1 VRVRATELL
10 LALALVYPQVAGAIA
25 TTTPGATVETA
36 APIQFALVIA
46 PQRRPLNPLLLRTGT
61 PVQDCRD
68 LSNLDRTIRACTIVN
83 ASKNLSRKTRAIA
96 LSNRCSAYQLKGML
110 DKAIADCDR
119 AVGHDRTNADA
130 FYNRGR
136 AYRKKGELQR
146 AIADYSEAIQL
157 SQRSAKTA
165 AKNYNNRGDAY
176 AAAGDTE
183 RAVADFEQAVA
194 LEPTYAKGY
203 YNRGAIYSRMG
214 DLDRAIADYTRAVEL
229 DPTFT
234 RAFSAR
240 GNAYRGKREL
250 QRAVADYKAALRLD
264 PRDGRALRS
273 LGLLTAEL
281 EGSASA
287 RSSVDLPSEDLQVE

>member
-1 VRVRATELL
+1 VRVRATELS
-10 LALALVYPQVAGAIA
+10 LALALVYPEVAGAIA
-25 TTTPGATVETA
+25 AAPPGATVETETA
-36 APIQFALVIA
+36 APIQFALMIA
-46 PQRRPLNPLLLRTGT
+46 PQRRPLNSLLVRTGT

-83 ASKNLSRKTRAIA
+83 ASKNLSKKTRATA

-194 LEPTYAKGY
+194 LEPTYAKG
-203 YNRGAIYSRMG
+203 ATITT
-214 DLDRAIADYTRAVEL
+214 L
-229 DPTFT
+229 
-234 RAFSAR
+234 
-240 GNAYRGKREL
+240 
-250 QRAVADYKAALRLD
+250 
-264 PRDGRALRS
+264 
-273 LGLLTAEL
+273 
-281 EGSASA
+281 
-287 RSSVDLPSEDLQVE
+287 VD